1 MVGVSLSE
9 FISLLERAI
18 LKIFLFIVS
27 LAFLGTMPNAMASG
41 DENASGGGEPTLLET
56 TDQKE
61 SITTDQTK
69 KQSVG
74 RKHSSTSQASTNR
87 KVSSDEG
94 DKGSIIKDCGE
105 GYCVEGCCIGL
116 NVLCHIGYCILFC
129 PSV

>member
-1 MVGVSLSE
+1 MSLSLSE
-9 FISLLERAI
+9 FISLLEWVI

-27 LAFLGTMPNAMASG
+27 LAFLGTMPNAMASD
-41 DENASGGGEPTLLET
+41 DEMASGGGEPTLLET

-61 SITTDQTK
+61 VITTDQTK

-74 RKHSSTSQASTNR
+74 RKHSSISQASTNR
-87 KVSSDEG
+87 KVSSDG
-94 DKGSIIKDCGE
+94 RDKGSILKDCG
-105 GYCVEGCCIGL
+105 EGCCIGL